1 LNQAAKYWR
10 NLFCISI
17 CGLLAALAGCTGCGQ
32 GGSSQDVMAKVNGY
46 KVLRS
51 EVDKSYNTQIAG
63 SPQKPTA
70 AEEEALR
77 LNILDQI
84 IGVQLH
90 LQQAEKQGVVATDDE
105 VDSKFNQMK
114 APYTQEE
121 FQKKIKDQG
130 LTEADAKQ
138 EIRRNLTIEKLL
150 NKEIASKVTISDAD
164 IQNYFNQH
172 KAEFNLI
179 EPRYFMA
186 SIQVY
191 VRPPGQP
198 AGEKGQ
204 TDAQARQK
212 IQMIYNRLES
222 GEDFGTVAAQ
232 WSEDADT
239 AHNGGEMGAVPES
252 QLKNTDPATREAV
265 QRLKPGQY
273 SNIIPMVNPE
283 THQPVGYRIVR
294 LIGKEAAGQRD
305 LNDPAVQQWIRNQ
318 LRTQREQLLRA
329 AYDEVLRDQAEIHNY
344 YAESIMK
351 STGAAK

>member
-1 LNQAAKYWR
+1 MIHSSGYWR
-10 NLFCISI
+10 ALPCLA
-17 CGLLAALAGCTGCGQ
+17 LLGIFAAVSGCTGCGS
-32 GGSSQDVMAKVNGY
+32 GGSSQEVMAKVNGY

-51 EVDKSYNTQIAG
+51 EVDKSYNMQIAG
-63 SPQKPTA
+63 SPQKPTP

-77 LNILDQI
+77 LNILGQI

-90 LQQAEKQGVVATDDE
+90 LQQAEKLGVVATDDE
-105 VDSKFNQMK
+105 VETKFNQMK
-114 APYTQEE
+114 APYTREE
-121 FQKKIKDQG
+121 FQSKLKEQG

-164 IQNYFNQH
+164 IRTYYTQH

-179 EPRYFMA
+179 EPRYFLA

-198 AGEKGQ
+198 AGDKGQ

-222 GEDFGTVAAQ
+222 GEDFGTVASQ

-265 QRLKPGQY
+265 QKLKAGQY
-273 SNIIPMVNPE
+273 SNVIPMVNPE
-283 THQPVGYRIVR
+283 THQPVGYRIVK

-329 AYDEVLRDQAEIHNY
+329 AYDEVLRDNAEIHNY

-351 STGAAK
+351 STGTVK